1 MLAEQRKKAVAI
13 LLAAVVSAASAR
25 AGSDPH
31 KAITQYVH
39 DVWGTDAGLPQ
50 DSVLAVA
57 QTPDGHLWLGTEE
70 GLVRFDG
77 VRFTVF
83 DRSNTP
89 QLQSSVILALLT
101 DREGNLWIGTRG
113 AGLLRYR
120 QGQFSA
126 YTTRQGLSSD
136 AVLALCEDSQGK
148 LWIGTDD
155 GGLNSF
161 SEGRFQRYTTSDGL
175 LSNAIF
181 TLAADSHGSLWIGTH
196 NGLNRIK
203 AGRIT
208 AFTTLNGL
216 PNNDIRSLHVGRD
229 GALWVGTNGGGLA
242 RLREGTTVA
251 TYSTRDGLSSNIVRS
266 LLEDSDGD
274 LWVGTGGGGLN
285 RFRNGSF
292 AAYNSAMGLSSD
304 NVWCIYQDR
313 EENLWVGTAGGLN
326 RFRDGPLTAYTTRE
340 GLSNDVV
347 LPVFEDHEGAVWIGT
362 NGGGLDRFKD
372 GHFTVYTT
380 KNGLS
385 DNMIFSIAE
394 DAEGD
399 LWVGTRKGLDRLHSG
414 RVTVY
419 TAKNGLPKDVVVMSI
434 YRSRDGSLWLGTRG
448 GLARYRDGEFKTYT
462 TKDGLSTDH
471 VLAMAEDSRGA
482 LWIGTLG
489 GGLDR
494 FQNGQFTAYTLKN
507 GLASNVVLAVYPD
520 AQGTVWIGTDGGG
533 LQRFRN
539 GRFTTYST
547 HEGLFDDTVFEILED
562 HRGNIWMSSNKGIF
576 RVSKQDLADVDQGKA
591 GSLTSIAYGVDDGM
605 KSKECNGG
613 FQPAGLRTR
622 DGKLWFPTAKG
633 VVAVDPAALNSSMI
647 RLPVGIDQVLV
658 DRKPF
663 QYLDSIEAPPGQGQ
677 LELHYGAP
685 SFVAPERIRF
695 RFKLEGFD
703 KEWVEAGSRRVA
715 YYTNIPPG
723 TYRFR
728 VIAANSDGL
737 WNQAGAS
744 VTIALR
750 PHYYQTTWFY
760 LACALALAF
769 AALALYR
776 LRVHHLKAREQELVL
791 LVEERTHELR
801 QEFAQRERAEVALR
815 QSEEQFRQ
823 LAETIDQVF
832 WMVDARDGRLLYVSP
847 AYERVWGQSLNAL
860 LQDPAVWLQFVH
872 PDDRELLLRRFQ
884 QPLSPEME
892 YRIVRADGSLRWIW
906 DRAFP
911 VHDASGSLVRIVGLA
926 EDITERKEA
935 EEAVRRSRDELE
947 LRVQERTAEL
957 TIANHA
963 LRSENAERKRA
974 EEELKRA
981 KDIAEAANRSKSE
994 FLANMS
1000 HEIRTPMN
1008 GVIGMTELA
1017 LDTELSTEQREYLN
1031 LVKQSANSLLDVVND
1046 ILDFSKIEAERLELE
1061 AIAFGFREELHQAL
1075 RPLQVRAAQRRLQL
1089 RWQVRPDVPDL
1100 LVGDAVRF
1108 RQVLNNLV
1116 SNALKFTTEGWVAVE
1131 VEATELD
1138 AQKVTLHVV
1147 VQDTGIGIPKEK
1159 QALVFEPFRQAD
1171 GSTTRKYGGTGLGL
1185 TISSRLVD
1193 MMGGSIWLESQPGR
1207 GTTFHFTA
1215 VFDLVPVMEGV
1226 AQQNLVW
1233 EASRSCQ

>member
-1 MLAEQRKKAVAI
+1 VLAEQPKKAVIFAFAFA
-13 LLAAVVSAASAR
+13 LAAVPVRAAF
-25 AGSDPH
+25 DPH

-39 DVWGTDAGLPQ
+39 DVWGTDSGLPQ

-89 QLQSSVILALLT
+89 QLQSGVILALLT
-101 DREGNLWIGTRG
+101 DSHGDLWIGTRG
-113 AGLLRYR
+113 GGLLRYR
-120 QGQFSA
+120 QGQFSTF
-126 YTTRQGLSSD
+126 TTRDGLSSD
-136 AVLALCEDSQGK
+136 AVLALCEDSEGK
-148 LWIGTDD
+148 LWIGTDG
-155 GGLNSF
+155 GGLTRF
-161 SEGRFQRYTTSDGL
+161 SDGKFQTYRTRNGL
-175 LSNAIF
+175 LSDTVFA
-181 TLAADSHGSLWIGTH
+181 LAGDSQGSLWVGTH
-196 NGLNRIK
+196 SGLNRIEG
-203 AGRIT
+203 GRIT
-208 AFTTLNGL
+208 GFTTRDGL
-216 PNNDIRSLHVGRD
+216 PGNDIRSLRAD
-229 GALWVGTNGGGLA
+229 RAGALWVGTNGGGLA
-242 RLREGTTVA
+242 RLRDGNLA
-251 TYSTRDGLSSNIVRS
+251 TYTSREGLSSNIIQS
-266 LLEDSDGD
+266 IFEDSDGN
-274 LWVGTGGGGLN
+274 LWVGTGGGGVD
-285 RFRNGSF
+285 RFRDGRF
-292 AAYNSAMGLSSD
+292 DAYDSKSGLSSD
-304 NVWCIYQDR
+304 NVWCIYQDHER
-313 EENLWVGTAGGLN
+313 SLWVGTAGGLN
-326 RFRDGPLTAYTTRE
+326 RFRDGLLTAYTTRE

-347 LPVFEDHEGAVWIGT
+347 LPVFQDHEGAMWIGT

-372 GHFTVYTT
+372 GRFTTYTT

-385 DNMIFSIAE
+385 DNMIFSLGE
-394 DAEGD
+394 DTEGD
-399 LWVGTRKGLDRLHSG
+399 LWIGTRKGLNRLHHGHVIRYS
-414 RVTVY
+414 
-419 TAKNGLPKDVVVMSI
+419 AKDGLPDGVVMSI
-434 YRSRDGSLWLGTRG
+434 YRTHDGSLWLGSRG
-448 GLARYRDGEFKTYT
+448 GLGRVSGGVFKTYT
-462 TKDGLSTDH
+462 TKDGLSTNH

-494 FQNGQFTAYTLKN
+494 LQDGYFTAYTLKD

-520 AQGTVWIGTDGGG
+520 AEGTLWIGTDGGG
-533 LQRFRN
+533 LQRLRG

-547 HEGLFDDTVFEILED
+547 HNGLFDDTVFEIIED
-562 HRGNIWMSSNKGIF
+562 HRGNLWMSSNKGIF
-576 RVSKQDLADVDQGKA
+576 RVSKQAFDDLDRGKTR
-591 GSLTSIAYGVDDGM
+591 SLTTIAYGVGDGM
-605 KSKECNGG
+605 KTKECNGG
-613 FQPAGLRTR
+613 FQPAGLRAS

-633 VVAVDPAALNSSMI
+633 VVSVDPAALKANTAQ
-647 RLPVGIDQVLV
+647 LPVDIDQVLI
-658 DRKPF
+658 DTKSF
-663 QYLDSIEAPPGQGQ
+663 QASDPIDAPPGKGQ
-677 LELHYGAP
+677 LEFHYTAP
-685 SFVAPERIRF
+685 SFVAPDRIRF

-703 KEWVEAGSRRVA
+703 REWLEAGSRRVA

-723 TYRFR
+723 AYRFR
-728 VIAANSDGL
+728 VIAANGDGP
-737 WNQAGAS
+737 WNEAGAS
-744 VTIALR
+744 VAITLR

-769 AALALYR
+769 AALLLYR
-776 LRVHHLKAREQELVL
+776 LRVHHLKAREQELLL
-791 LVEERTHELR
+791 LVEERTRELR

-832 WMVDARDGRLLYVSP
+832 WMVDARNGRLLYVSP
-847 AYERVWGQSLNAL
+847 AYERVWGQSLEAL
-860 LQDPAVWLQFVH
+860 LQDPSLWLQLVH

-892 YRIVRADGSLRWIW
+892 YRIVRGDGSLRWIW

-911 VHDASGSLVRIVGLA
+911 VHDTEGNLVRIVGLA

-935 EEAVRRSRDELE
+935 EEAIRRSRDELE

-957 TIANHA
+957 TIANKA
-963 LRSENAERKRA
+963 LLLENAERKRA

-981 KDIAEAANRSKSE
+981 KDVAEAANRSKSE

-1017 LDTELSTEQREYLN
+1017 LDTELNPEQREYLN

-1061 AIAFGFREELHQAL
+1061 AIAFGLREELRQTL
-1075 RPLQVRAAQRRLQL
+1075 RPMQVRAAQRGLQL
-1089 RWQVRPDVPDL
+1089 RWHLQPDVPDL

-1116 SNALKFTTEGWVAVE
+1116 SNALKFTNEGWVAVE
-1131 VEATELD
+1131 IEAVELNHPKA
-1138 AQKVTLHVV
+1138 TLHVT
-1147 VQDTGIGIPKEK
+1147 VQDTGIGIPAEK
-1159 QALVFEPFRQAD
+1159 QALIFEPFRQAD

-1185 TISSRLVD
+1185 TISSRLVE

-1215 VFDLVPVMEGV
+1215 TFDLVPIMEGV
-1226 AQQNLVW
+1226 AQADVAW
-1233 EASRSCQ
+1233 EASHLCQ